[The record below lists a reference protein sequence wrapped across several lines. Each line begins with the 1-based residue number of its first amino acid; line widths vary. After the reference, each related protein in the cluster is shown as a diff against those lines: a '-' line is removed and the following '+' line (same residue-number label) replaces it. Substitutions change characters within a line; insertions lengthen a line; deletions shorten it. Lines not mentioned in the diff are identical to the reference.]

1 RPSQNLRPAPTTQR
15 PSQTLKPAQT
25 TQRPSQTLAP
35 AQAARQR
42 PSQNLRPAPTTQRPS
57 QTLKPAQ
64 AQRPSQGLRP
74 GAAAPRG
81 RSGPAAGSRTP
92 LLAPPAAA
100 RGRQPQARRSNRTPV
115 VIFTLIV
122 LLLIVAGLLL
132 YFVPTATVT
141 ISLQAQSYSQNVQ
154 LVASANPASGTPG
167 EIQAQT
173 LEYSTPV
180 NGQSTASGQTRVG
193 DTRAQGQVSFTNN
206 GTADVVIP
214 TGTIVQTTS
223 GIAFQTQAEAL
234 VGHGGSFPAVPITA
248 QQAGVSGNVGANT
261 ITVIPAESLSKIA
274 ANNHVSTQSLS
285 LTVTNPQA
293 TSQGG
298 ARTVPAATQKDIDA
312 LKRTL
317 HKQLQQNLTSWLN
330 AQTHKGDFHGTPM
343 PNILASANPLSGE
356 QFSGLPS
363 VGQAEES
370 GTFTGTLTA
379 HIKVLIARAS
389 AVSAAA
395 HAILKADALQ
405 THPTPMMLAEQLPVT
420 LANPKTSASAD
431 GTKLTISGKAT
442 GAVIKQINALAISGT
457 LAGKNVDQAS
467 NELKTSMARV
477 GIQNVQITVTPSFLS
492 FMPWRADHIQVILQ
506 ATPPPPAN
514 PVPNG

>member
-1 RPSQNLRPAPTTQR
+1 
-15 PSQTLKPAQT
+15 
-25 TQRPSQTLAP
+25 
-35 AQAARQR
+35 
-42 PSQNLRPAPTTQRPS
+42 
-57 QTLKPAQ
+57 
-64 AQRPSQGLRP
+64 
-74 GAAAPRG
+74 
-81 RSGPAAGSRTP
+81 
-92 LLAPPAAA
+92 
-100 RGRQPQARRSNRTPV
+100 V
-115 VIFTLIV
+115 IV
-122 LLLIVAGLLL
+122 LLLVVAGILL

-167 EIQAQT
+167 ALQAQT

-193 DTRAQGQVSFTNN
+193 DTKAQGQVSFTNN
-206 GTADVVIP
+206 GTTDVVIP

-234 VGHGGSFPAVPITA
+234 VGHGGSYPAVPITA

-261 ITVIPAESLSKIA
+261 ITVIPADSLSKIA
-274 ANNHVSTQSLS
+274 EDNHTSAQSLS

-293 TSQGG
+293 TAQGG

-317 HKQLQQNLTSWLN
+317 HKQLQQNLTGWLN
-330 AQTHKGDFHGTPM
+330 AQTQKGDFHGTPM
-343 PNILASANPLSGE
+343 PNILSSANPLSIE

-370 GTFTGTLTA
+370 GTFSGTLTA
-379 HIKVLIARAS
+379 HITVLIARAS

-395 HAILKADALQ
+395 RAILKADASQ
-405 THPTPMMLAEQLPVT
+405 TRPAPMMLADQLPVT
-420 LANPKTSASAD
+420 LLNAKTVATPD

-442 GAVIKQINALAISGT
+442 GSVIKQINAQDISST
-457 LAGKNVDQAS
+457 LAGKSIDQAS
-467 NELKTSMARV
+467 NELKTSMARI
-477 GIQNVQITVTPSFLS
+477 GIQNVQITVTPSFLG
-492 FMPWRADHIQVILQ
+492 FMPLRADRIQVILQ
-506 ATPPPPAN
+506 ATQPPPTN
-514 PVPNG
+514 SVPNG